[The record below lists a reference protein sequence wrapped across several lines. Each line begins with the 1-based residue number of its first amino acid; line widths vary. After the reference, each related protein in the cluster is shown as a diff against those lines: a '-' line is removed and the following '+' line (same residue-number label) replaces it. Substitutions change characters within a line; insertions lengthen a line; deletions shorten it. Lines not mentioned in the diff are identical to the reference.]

1 MRRVV
6 KCKYCNC
13 IVTRVGV
20 YNEILPEPEGNPVG
34 GARGISRGLRQYF
47 IVYGVYGPVLGQ
59 LYWTKIFS
67 YCQFEDS
74 AMAALKVH

>member
-1 MRRVV
+1 MAVARSVV

-34 GARGISRGLRQYF
+34 RARGISQGLRQYF
-47 IVYGVYGPVLGQ
+47 IVYPDSRHNTVILNY
-59 LYWTKIFS
+59 LY
-67 YCQFEDS
+67 
-74 AMAALKVH
+74 